1 MFTYFSCSDLY
12 DLDVILCTFQP
23 YWNNLHQRSISSGNL
38 FRFVYIYYYE
48 VFSSVCLHKVNFLNF
63 ILVVVVKTDDTSC
76 HKSKEIGMM
85 KKPSHFGD
93 SRMKSFTL
101 SISKKISY
109 NEYLIATFGAFGIF
123 VGFYILVLMISCV
136 LCIKDYR

>member
-1 MFTYFSCSDLY
+1 MIC
-12 DLDVILCTFQP
+12 IFQP
-23 YWNNLHQRSISSGNL
+23 NWNNLHTRSISIGNL
-38 FRFVYIYYYE
+38 FRFVYIYYELIQLFVYT
-48 VFSSVCLHKVNFLNF
+48 FSS

-76 HKSKEIGMM
+76 HKTKEIGIGA
-85 KKPSHFGD
+85 KKSSSNLD
-93 SRMKSFTL
+93 SRMKNFTL

-123 VGFYILVLMISCV
+123 VGFYILVLLISCV

>member
-1 MFTYFSCSDLY
+1 MYIKSYFLLYKSDTCFAFFSLTGITYTQDQYPVGIYLGLFTFIMRCFHL
-12 DLDVILCTFQP
+12 
-23 YWNNLHQRSISSGNL
+23 
-38 FRFVYIYYYE
+38 FVYI
-48 VFSSVCLHKVNFLNF
+48 VFNFLNF

-76 HKSKEIGMM
+76 HKSKEIGM
-85 KKPSHFGD
+85 KKSSHFGD